1 MTRRVLLDRDLTHA
15 WLDAALNLATSA
27 TPLEQAR
34 ITLTERLECEPLG
47 EEARSK
53 TVTALTRTWL
63 NPDPSVRRIL
73 DWAIAHSVEQL
84 DSRPLHIGALLVTQ
98 PFFADQ
104 AAVVG
109 RILTVQDD
117 VDTRTVRARMRAL
130 WGPRR
135 AVDVAVQRTIKTMRS
150 LGMLQGTA
158 GESLSRKAP
167 QINVR
172 TPVTGGWLAACLL
185 QARDA
190 DSISTTEFFHAPEL
204 VYLHLPTQLELVES
218 GLQRFSEGA
227 GRSVLSARA
236 PARQP

>member
-15 WLDAALNLATSA
+15 WLDAALNLAYSA

-34 ITLTERLECEPLG
+34 ITLSERLEREHLG
-47 EEARSK
+47 EEARIK
-53 TVTALTRTWL
+53 TVTALARTWL
-63 NPDPSVRRIL
+63 NPDPSVRGLL
-73 DWAIAHSVEQL
+73 DWAISHSTQQL

-117 VDTRTVRARMRAL
+117 VDTRTVRSRMRAI
-130 WGPRR
+130 WGPSR
-135 AVDVAVQRTIKTMRS
+135 AVDVSVQRTIKTMRA

-167 QINVR
+167 RINVDS
-172 TPVTGGWLAACLL
+172 PSTGGWLAACLL
-185 QARDA
+185 KARDA
-190 DSISTTEFFHAPEL
+190 DSISTTEFLSAPEL
-204 VYLHLPTQLELVES
+204 ACIGLPLQLELTSE
-218 GLQRFSEGA
+218 LRRFSESS
-227 GRSVLSARA
+227 GRVVLATSSC
-236 PARQP
+236 